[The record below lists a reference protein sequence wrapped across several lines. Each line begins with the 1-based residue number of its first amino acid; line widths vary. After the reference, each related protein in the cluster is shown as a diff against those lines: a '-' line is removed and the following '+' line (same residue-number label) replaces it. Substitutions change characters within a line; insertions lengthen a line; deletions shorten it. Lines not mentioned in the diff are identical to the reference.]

1 MAKKKTS
8 NRRIW
13 GIIILVFGLIFA
25 TIGGGLTYVAYD
37 FSTRAI
43 ATSGVVTNIEVNLP
57 SSTNSGGTGGPT
69 YKPTLRY
76 IDQNGRPQSGQTFL
90 SSSSYNYAIGTK
102 INILYDPANPG
113 SLRMDSWFSLW
124 GFNLVFLVTG
134 LLIMAGGAAL
144 WRYGGQKPAQA
155 KATDA
160 APSAQ
165 KTDFSYSSRDKP
177 QSPTVRRK

>member
-13 GIIILVFGLIFA
+13 GIIIMVFGLIFA

-57 SSTNSGGTGGPT
+57 SSTSSGGTGDTT

-76 IDQNGRPQSGQTFL
+76 TDQNGQPQSGQTFL
-90 SSSSYNYAIGTK
+90 SSSSYNYPIGTK
-102 INILYDPANPG
+102 IPILYDPATPG
-113 SLRMDSWFSLW
+113 SLRMDSWFALW
-124 GFNLVFLVTG
+124 GFNLIFLITG
-134 LLIMAGGAAL
+134 LLIMAGGATL
-144 WRYGGQKPAQA
+144 WIYGSQKPAPPEAEDQTPTP
-155 KATDA
+155 KK
-160 APSAQ
+160 P
-165 KTDFSYSSRDKP
+165 DFSYSSHDKP
-177 QSPTVRRK
+177 PPPTVRRK

>member
-1 MAKKKTS
+1 MAKTKTS

-13 GIIILVFGLIFA
+13 GVILLVFGLIFA

-43 ATSGVVTNIEVNLP
+43 ATSGVVTDIEVNLP

-76 IDQNGRPQSGQTFL
+76 IDQNGLPQSGQTFL

-102 INILYDPANPG
+102 LRILYDPANPG
-113 SLRMDSWFSLW
+113 SLRMDSWFALW
-124 GFNLVFLVTG
+124 GFNLIFLVTG

-144 WRYGGQKPAQA
+144 WLYGGQKPAQPEA
-155 KATDA
+155 ADA
-160 APSAQ
+160 APSAK
-165 KTDFSYSSRDKP
+165 KTDFSYSSRDEP
-177 QSPTVRRK
+177 QTPTVRRK

>member
-1 MAKKKTS
+1 MAKKKTA

-13 GIIILVFGLIFA
+13 SILLLLLGLIFT

-43 ATSGVVTNIEVNLP
+43 ATSGMVTDIEVNLP
-57 SSTNSGGTGGPT
+57 SSTSSGGTGGTT

-76 IDQNGRPQSGQTFL
+76 IDQNGTAQSGQTFL

-102 INILYDPANPG
+102 LPILYDPATPG
-113 SLRMDSWFSLW
+113 SLRMDSWFALW
-124 GFNLVFLVTG
+124 GFNLIFLFVG

-144 WRYGGQKPAQA
+144 WRFGGK
-155 KATDA
+155 KASADEPTPA
-160 APSAQ
+160 AP
-165 KTDFSYSSRDKP
+165 KPDFSYSSNESPRKP
-177 QSPTVRRK
+177 TIRRR